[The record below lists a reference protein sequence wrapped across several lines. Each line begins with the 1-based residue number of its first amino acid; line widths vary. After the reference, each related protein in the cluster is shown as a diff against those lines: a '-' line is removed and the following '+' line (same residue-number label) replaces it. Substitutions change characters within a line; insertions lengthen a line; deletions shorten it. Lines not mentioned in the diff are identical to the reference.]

1 MQNIKT
7 INTADQLKLLEA
19 ANAIAPGT
27 AIYTVASAIGQTTI
41 LEFVAYRLP
50 GEGGGGQPSHLNF
63 SAFLYNGKL
72 VIMALWR
79 DRTLPLVFH
88 PDEPARWLAPD
99 ASPTTQPS
107 PLGAEFEAFAAA
119 IFPIISAL

>member
-1 MQNIKT
+1 MQNTKT
-7 INTADQLKLLEA
+7 LTTADQLKLLEA
-19 ANAIAPGT
+19 ANAIAPNS

-50 GEGGGGQPSHLNF
+50 GEGGGQPQHLNF

-79 DRTLPLVFH
+79 DRTLPLVYH

-99 ASPTTQPS
+99 ASETNQPS
-107 PLGAEFEAFAAA
+107 PFGAEFETFAAA
-119 IFPIISAL
+119 IFPILSSL